1 MHDSSG
7 PHEFDLRSERRG
19 FVSRRIGGR
28 RSGVGSVADDRRR
41 SNDRRGALDRR
52 EGASDHVR
60 NALHMLGTIPL
71 DEVSPDTASETIGA
85 VKERLGLA
93 MREIDGLLASLHHLS
108 SRLDQHEMPP
118 ADD

>member
-7 PHEFDLRSERRG
+7 PQEFDVRSERRG
-19 FVSRRIGGR
+19 FVSRRIANR
-28 RSGVGSVADDRRR
+28 RSGPLSVADDRRR

-71 DEVSPDTASETIGA
+71 DEVSPDTAAETIGA
-85 VKERLGLA
+85 VKERLA
-93 MREIDGLLASLHHLS
+93 FAIREIDGLLRAIAQ
-108 SRLDQHEMPP
+108 SRLEAPRPP
-118 ADD
+118 STVP

>member
-19 FVSRRIGGR
+19 YVSRRIGNR
-28 RSGVGSVADDRRR
+28 RRGPRSVTEDRRR
-41 SNDRRGALDRR
+41 SNDRRRGALDRR

-71 DEVSPDTASETIGA
+71 DEVSPDTAETIGA
-85 VKERLGLA
+85 AKERLGFA
-93 MREIDGLLASLHHLS
+93 IREIDGLLASLRHLGW
-108 SRLDQHEMPP
+108 RLAQHEIPT